1 MLYELLFEPTLQI
14 RTPSTCMTSNAGNYK
29 TSRLDSRHKTIFA
42 HIGRLDVATR
52 QRSSLNMS
60 NTTRIES
67 ARLQY
72 KIHRLAFQIAKWCH
86 AMWCRSAVENG
97 QLSASLAQLKV
108 GLIRGGAWRA
118 VGPYGAKWC
127 FENAM
132 TLMNLPRS
140 LSDEWMHGIL
150 GFGVSEPQN
159 HPHLVHSGEGV
170 QLCTSTATCTQRRL
184 PLGIDSHGQEGGNRV
199 EMAGFRIWKP
209 LSEKNPTMDWEH
221 PLDLTILLLNLQP
234 SST

>member
-60 NTTRIES
+60 NTTCIES

-72 KIHRLAFQIAKWCH
+72 KIHWLAFQTAKWCH

-97 QLSASLAQLKV
+97 QLSASLAQLKM

-118 VGPYGAKWC
+118 VGLYGAKWC

-150 GFGVSEPQN
+150 GCVCARLEMSCFGDEWGPTLSRAFNCDWFGTHRCHAISTTSMRIALCLEFQN
-159 HPHLVHSGEGV
+159 HR
-170 QLCTSTATCTQRRL
+170 TTQ
-184 PLGIDSHGQEGGNRV
+184 
-199 EMAGFRIWKP
+199 
-209 LSEKNPTMDWEH
+209 T
-221 PLDLTILLLNLQP
+221 
-234 SST
+234 